1 MKKKIYLTPEMKA
14 VDYAPNNVIAMSWS
28 DEETDE
34 ALVGER
40 DDDEGDWDSFWEL
53 RE

>member
-1 MKKKIYLTPEMKA
+1 MIYLSPEIMIM
-14 VDYAPNNVIAMSWS
+14 DYAPNSVVAMSWS

-40 DDDEGDWDSFWEL
+40 DSDDGWDSFWDY